1 MVSPITKWKI
11 LRSEYLLQHKY
22 MTLRKDR
29 VQLDNGHIIDDY
41 FVIEK
46 ANWINVIAITEEGKF
61 VFERQY
67 RHGIGKV
74 IYEIPAGIIED
85 GEDSIEAAKR
95 ELLEETGYS
104 GGEWFEYG
112 QACPNPSSMNN
123 TNYTFLAKGVRKI
136 SAQNTEVTE
145 NIEVLLLTL
154 EEVRNLLESNFIV
167 EGIQQAPL
175 WRYMAESQKEKNN
188 V

>member
-1 MVSPITKWKI
+1 MASTISKWKI
-11 LRSEYLLQHKY
+11 LESEYLLRHKY

-29 VQLDNGHIIDDY
+29 VQLANGHVIDDY

-67 RHGIGKV
+67 RHGANI
-74 IYEIPAGIIED
+74 INYELPAGIIED
-85 GEDSIEAAKR
+85 GEEPLDAAKR

-104 GGEWFEYG
+104 GGEWIEYG
-112 QACPNPSSMNN
+112 QACPNPSSMTNK
-123 TNYTFLAKGVRKI
+123 NYTFLAKGVRK
-136 SAQNTEVTE
+136 SSNQNLEITE
-145 NIEVLLLTL
+145 NIEVMLLSID
-154 EEVRNLLESNFIV
+154 EVKSLLQFNQII

-175 WRYMAESQKEKNN
+175 WRYIAENRY
-188 V
+188 

>member
-1 MVSPITKWKI
+1 MALSITKWKI
-11 LRSEYLLQHKY
+11 LESEYQLRHKY

-29 VQLDNGHIIDDY
+29 VQLANGHVIDDY

-67 RHGIGKV
+67 RHGANI
-74 IYEIPAGIIED
+74 INYELPAGIIEE
-85 GEDSIEAAKR
+85 GEEPMVAAKR

-104 GGEWFEYG
+104 GGEWIEYNR
-112 QACPNPSSMNN
+112 AYPNPSSMTNK
-123 TNYTFLAKGVRKI
+123 NYTFLAKGVRK
-136 SAQNTEVTE
+136 STNQNLEITES
-145 NIEVLLLTL
+145 IEVMLLSLD
-154 EEVRNLLESNFIV
+154 EVKSLLQTCQIA

-175 WRYMAESQKEKNN
+175 WKYIAENK
-188 V
+188 